1 MWSIYTV
8 EYYSA
13 TKEKIM
19 PFATTWM
26 DLEII
31 ILGEVRQMYKYV
43 KIPYDI
49 AYIQN
54 LKINDTNELIYKS
67 EKRLRDELTVTK
79 GEGWMRRID
88 GEFGIDMY
96 TLLHSKQLI
105 YIVKFKNK
113 TKLKK
118 NKIVNQ

>member
-1 MWSIYTV
+1 
-8 EYYSA
+8 
-13 TKEKIM
+13 M

-43 KIPYDI
+43 QIPYDI
-49 AYIQN
+49 AYIQK

-88 GEFGIDMY
+88 GEFGIDMH
-96 TLLHSKQLI
+96 TLLHSKYLI
-105 YIVKFKNK
+105 NIVKFKNK
-113 TKLKK
+113 TKFK
-118 NKIVNQ
+118 KIVNQ